1 MTRVLAE
8 VPLGRRSGLTVSR
21 VGFGS
26 APLGDF
32 FEKLDERE
40 AIATVAAAFAAG
52 ITLVDTS
59 PHYGN
64 GLAEHR
70 IGTALRS
77 VPRDSI
83 VLSTK
88 IGRVMSPATLAGGAA
103 PPPARGFVGS
113 LPHRPHFDYSYDGVM
128 RSFEQS
134 LLRLGTD
141 RIDVL
146 LVHDIDAWS
155 QGEDKVE
162 ARYREVLDSGYR
174 ALDQLRTEG
183 TVKAI
188 GLGLDDH
195 ELCERFLREAE
206 FDAVLLAGR
215 YSLLEQP
222 ALPTLLPLAEKQGV
236 GVMLGG
242 IFNSGILA
250 TGAVPGARYN
260 YEAAPPEI
268 MDRVA
273 RIEAV
278 CRAHGVPIAR
288 AAVQFVLGHPAIS
301 SLVLGAVKPAEIERN
316 LAALDEPAP
325 ASLWSDLKT
334 EGLLDPA
341 APTPD
346 PSIDVKKPSVLRPG
360 ETA

>member
-1 MTRVLAE
+1 MTVLDR

-40 AIATVAAAFAAG
+40 AIGTVEAAFAAG

-77 VPRDSI
+77 VPRDSVVI
-83 VLSTK
+83 STK
-88 IGRVMSPATLAGGAA
+88 IGRVMTAVSPGGSPP

-113 LPHRPHFDYSYDGVM
+113 LPHRPRFDYSYDGVM

-141 RIDVL
+141 HVDIVLIHDV
-146 LVHDIDAWS
+146 DAWTH
-155 QGEDKVE
+155 GEAE
-162 ARYREVLDSGYR
+162 ADRRFAEAMDGAYR
-174 ALDQLRTEG
+174 ALHDLRAAG
-183 TVKAI
+183 VVKAI
-188 GLGLDDH
+188 GVGINDAAM
-195 ELCERFLREAE
+195 CVRFAEAGD
-206 FDAVLLAGR
+206 FDTMLLAGR

-222 ALPTLLPLAEKQGV
+222 ALEHFLPLALQKGI

-242 IFNSGILA
+242 VFNSGILA
-250 TGAVPGARYN
+250 TGAVPGAKYN
-260 YEAAPPEI
+260 YRDAPPAILARVAAIEAA
-268 MDRVA
+268 
-273 RIEAV
+273 
-278 CRAHGVPIAR
+278 CRRHDVPLMR
-288 AAVQFVLGHPAIS
+288 AALHFALGHPAVA
-301 SLVLGAVKPAEIERN
+301 SLVLGAVRPVEVEQQVAALTAPVPAELWAELRHEG
-316 LAALDEPAP
+316 LVAEGVPAP
-325 ASLWSDLKT
+325 GDIT
-334 EGLLDPA
+334 
-341 APTPD
+341 
-346 PSIDVKKPSVLRPG
+346 
-360 ETA
+360 

>member
-1 MTRVLAE
+1 MTVLDR

-40 AIATVAAAFAAG
+40 AIGTVEAAFAAG

-77 VPRDSI
+77 VPRDSVVI
-83 VLSTK
+83 STK
-88 IGRVMSPATLAGGAA
+88 IGRVMTAASPGGSPP

-113 LPHRPHFDYSYDGVM
+113 LPHRPRFDYSYDGVM

-141 RIDVL
+141 RIDIL
-146 LVHDIDAWS
+146 LIHDIDAWS
-155 QGEDKVE
+155 QGEDMVE
-162 ARYREVLDSGYR
+162 ARYREAITSGYR
-174 ALDQLRTEG
+174 ALDELRASG

-195 ELCERFLREAE
+195 EWCERFLREAE

-222 ALPTLLPLAEKQGV
+222 ALPTLLPLALEQGV
-236 GVMLGG
+236 GIMLGG

-250 TGAVPGARYN
+250 TGAIPGARYN

-268 MDRVA
+268 LERVA

-278 CRAHGVPIAR
+278 CRAHAVPLPR
-288 AAVQFVLGHPAIS
+288 AAVQFVLGHPAVS
-301 SLVLGAVKPAEIERN
+301 SLVLGAVKPAEIARN
-316 LAALDEPAP
+316 LAALDEPVP
-325 ASLWSDLKT
+325 AGLWSDLKT

-341 APTPD
+341 APTPNN
-346 PSIDVKKPSVLRPG
+346 KPQR
-360 ETA
+360 ENA

>member
-1 MTRVLAE
+1 MAKPLPL
-8 VPLGRRSGLTVSR
+8 VPLGRSGITVSR

-32 FEKLDERE
+32 FEKLDEKT
-40 AIATVAAAFAAG
+40 AIATVEAAFAAS

-70 IGTALRS
+70 IGTALRT

-83 VLSTK
+83 VISTK
-88 IGRVMSPATLAGGAA
+88 IGRVMQPRAPAGGRH
-103 PPPARGFVGS
+103 PPARGFVGS
-113 LPHRPHFDYSYDGVM
+113 LPHKPAFDYSYDGVM
-128 RSFEQS
+128 RSLEQS

-141 RIDVL
+141 RIDIL

-155 QGEDKVE
+155 QGEDMVE
-162 ARYREVLDSGYR
+162 SRYRETMDSGYR
-174 ALDQLRTEG
+174 ALDELRSAG
-183 TVKAI
+183 VVKAI

-195 ELCERFLREAE
+195 DWCERFLREGD

-222 ALPTLLPLAEKQGV
+222 ALATLLPLALEKGV
-236 GVMLGG
+236 GIMLGG

-268 MDRVA
+268 MERVA
-273 RIEAV
+273 KIEAV
-278 CRAHGVPIAR
+278 CRSHGVPLAR
-288 AAVQFVLGHPAIS
+288 AAVQFALGHPAIS
-301 SLVLGAVKPAEIERN
+301 TLVLGAVQPAEIARN
-316 LAALDEPAP
+316 LSAIEESVPAG
-325 ASLWSDLKT
+325 LWSDLKT

-341 APTPD
+341 APAPKEE
-346 PSIDVKKPSVLRPG
+346 PAQSNLSQEP
-360 ETA
+360 TACP

>member
-1 MTRVLAE
+1 MALAR
-8 VPLGRRSGLTVSR
+8 VPLGRSGIQVSR

-32 FEKLDERE
+32 FQKLDEKT
-40 AIATVAAAFAAG
+40 AIATVEAAFAAG
-52 ITLVDTS
+52 INLVDTS

-77 VPRDSI
+77 VPRDSVVI
-83 VLSTK
+83 STK
-88 IGRVMSPATLAGGAA
+88 IGRVMSPRA
-103 PPPARGFVGS
+103 PAVGVHPPARGFVGS
-113 LPHRPHFDYSYDGVM
+113 LPHKPHFDYSYDGVM

-141 RIDVL
+141 RIDIL
-146 LVHDIDAWS
+146 LVHDIDAWT
-155 QGEDKVE
+155 QGEDQVE
-162 ARYREVLDSGYR
+162 ARYRETMDSGYR
-174 ALDQLRTEG
+174 ALDELRSAG
-183 TVKAI
+183 VVKAI

-195 ELCERFLREAE
+195 DWCERFLREGD

-222 ALPTLLPLAEKQGV
+222 ALATLLPLALEKGV
-236 GVMLGG
+236 GIMLGG

-250 TGAVPGARYN
+250 TGAIPGARYN

-268 MDRVA
+268 LERVA
-273 RIEAV
+273 KIEAV
-278 CRAHGVPIAR
+278 CRSHGVALAH

-301 SLVLGAVKPAEIERN
+301 TLVLGAVEPSEIERN
-316 LAALDEPAP
+316 LAALEVPVP
-325 ASLWSDLKT
+325 ASLWSDLKS

-341 APTPD
+341 APAP
-346 PSIDVKKPSVLRPG
+346 
-360 ETA
+360 